1 MKCHDYISITVP
13 NKTTRTDGLKLYT
26 RPLDN
31 KADTLPQDQPGSYCL
46 LWTLIQVWRCWFAM
60 KIFMCLLPDSN
71 MRPLNKKTD
80 TLPQDQPVYLGKLLS
95 LALIADSNSG
105 MKGRQLYFLLP
116 SKDDDVPW
124 LHFGEKW
131 LKNAVPKI
139 ITYVIGFAITKH

>member
-1 MKCHDYISITVP
+1 
-13 NKTTRTDGLKLYT
+13 
-26 RPLDN
+26 
-31 KADTLPQDQPGSYCL
+31 
-46 LWTLIQVWRCWFAM
+46 M

-116 SKDDDVPW
+116 SKDDDVP
-124 LHFGEKW
+124 
-131 LKNAVPKI
+131 
-139 ITYVIGFAITKH
+139 